1 MYYDVV
7 ASNKPLLRF
16 TALAISNDGVTFRKP
31 NLGAAFFNGSSAN
44 NIVWPRSDGQKGHP
58 AYDYHEPGTVFLDDK
73 PGVPA
78 SERFKMVCSW
88 KGGVWLLSS
97 PDGISFTPMF
107 GKPVVPGSD
116 TQNVAF
122 YDHLTERY
130 VGYIRIDNPV
140 PKEHPSNESCP
151 IQAPIRRIGRC
162 DLGTKLTPPWPC
174 TLTDAEDVFT
184 FDEEDP
190 VCMDICTPSFPRSYQ
205 YRTRHHSVLQFEC
218 YTSTRLT
225 LSLTWCRHKRCDSI
239 LWSLP
244 VFPFGLHA
252 YAVCHR
258 HWQRWDSRGTPCR
271 LPRRTYCQI
280 CRCSQRS

>member
-1 MYYDVV
+1 MYAYNTMLKVNDTTFFMYYDVV
-7 ASNKPLLRF
+7 AANKPLLRF

-31 NLGAAFFNGSSAN
+31 NLGASFFNGSSAN
-44 NIVWPRSDGQKGHP
+44 NIVWPRSDGRAGHP
-58 AYDYHEPGTVFLDDK
+58 AYDYHEPGTVFIDDK

-78 SERFKMVCSW
+78 SERFKMACSW

-122 YDHLTERY
+122 FDHHTERY

-140 PKEHPSNESCP
+140 PKEHPANLSCP

-174 TLTDAEDVFT
+174 TLKDAQDVFT

-190 VCMDICTPSFPRSYQ
+190 VCMDICTHHRS
-205 YRTRHHSVLQFEC
+205 
-218 YTSTRLT
+218 
-225 LSLTWCRHKRCDSI
+225 
-239 LWSLP
+239 
-244 VFPFGLHA
+244 
-252 YAVCHR
+252 
-258 HWQRWDSRGTPCR
+258 PCF
-271 LPRRTYCQI
+271 C
-280 CRCSQRS
+280 